1 MMQINSN
8 PNRQAQMENLKQ
20 FIYSSKYLTPGDWKF
35 IERTV
40 DSFQDDFIEKL
51 RNIYPSLSEDDI
63 HIILL
68 LRIDMTNRE
77 ITRVC
82 DILLESFRK
91 RRYRLKKKMAIECD
105 SIVDYIREL
114 QL

>member
-1 MMQINSN
+1 MMQVDSK

-20 FIYSSKYLTPGDWKF
+20 FIYSSKHLTPSDWKF
-35 IERTV
+35 IERIV
-40 DSFQDDFIEKL
+40 DSFQHDFIDKL

-68 LRIDMTNRE
+68 LRIDMTNKE

-91 RRYRLKKKMAIECD
+91 RRYRLKKKMNIECD
-105 SIVDYIREL
+105 SISDFIRDL